1 MNAAGGGET
10 PLTGA
15 TGLRALLDHWVEWG
29 WLRPLDR
36 ALVTFLQEQLPAAPP
51 PALLL
56 AALASHQVGRG
67 HVCLDLEAT
76 LSDPDRTLSLPPEG
90 ESVTQGVPPPRPS
103 QCLAGLGMADLR
115 SALGHPELVGTGAG
129 CTPLVLEAGRR
140 LYLRRYWAGEQ
151 RVAGVLAQRL
161 GRGTALRGSMD
172 EERLRSWLDRF
183 FGPPDPKGIDW
194 QRTACALAASG
205 AFAVITGG
213 PGTGKTTTVVRLL
226 ALLQA
231 LHLEAGAEV
240 PLRIRMAAPTGKAAA
255 RLNAAVSGALD
266 GLALPGDAFGQA
278 VRDAIPARVNTLHR
292 LLGSRP
298 GSRHFRHDARRPLAL
313 DALVVDEA
321 SMIDLELMDALL
333 QALPPEARLILLGD
347 RDQLASVEAGAVLGE
362 LCARAGEGHYT
373 PDTRRWLQEVTGQH
387 PPHQHQ
393 DPSGGV
399 LDQQVVM
406 LRHSHRFGAD
416 SGIGRLARAVN
427 AGDAQAVAAVWA
439 QPGRD
444 LMRWPLEGPDDA
456 ALAAVA
462 VDGGAGDRSAQTDGT
477 HPEGYGRYLRVM
489 AVSDPGLE
497 AGAPERDAWARE
509 VLAALEGF
517 QVLCALRRG
526 PWGVQGMNHRIAD
539 LLRERDLLD
548 PQGVWY
554 AGRPVIVTGNDY
566 GLGLMNGDMGV
577 ALRVADAAGDPVLRV
592 AFPGGDGG
600 DRIRWVLPSRLTA
613 VETAFALTVHKS
625 QGSEFRHTA
634 LVLPDRAGPLLTRE
648 LVYTAITRAS
658 RWFTLLEPRRG
669 VLEEAVTRRVQRSS
683 GLQAALERHLERRE

>member
-1 MNAAGGGET
+1 MAGQE
-10 PLTGA
+10 
-15 TGLRALLDHWVEWG
+15 GLQGLLQGWVERG

-36 ALVTFLQEQLPAAPP
+36 ALVVFLQEQLPAASP

-76 LSDPDRTLSLPPEG
+76 LADPDRTLSLPPEG
-90 ESVTQGVPPPRPS
+90 ETPVDGTPPPRPS
-103 QCLAGLGMADLR
+103 QCLAGLGMADLV
-115 SALGHPELVGTGAG
+115 SALEDPDLVGAGPG
-129 CTPLVLEAGRR
+129 CTPLVLQGRR
-140 LYLRRYWAGEQ
+140 LYLRRYWACEQ
-151 RVAGVLAQRL
+151 RVAGALA
-161 GRGTALRGSMD
+161 
-172 EERLRSWLDRF
+172 ERLLGGAAVREAMAPERLHPWLERL
-183 FGPPDPKGIDW
+183 FGPPDAQGIDW
-194 QRTACALAASG
+194 QRAACALAASG

-231 LHLEAGAEV
+231 LHLETGADV

-255 RLNAAVSGALD
+255 RLNAAVAGALG
-266 GLALPGDAFGQA
+266 GLALPRDAFGQA
-278 VRDAIPARVNTLHR
+278 VRDAIPARVTTLHR

-298 GSRHFRHDARRPLAL
+298 GSRHFRHDARRPLAV

-373 PDTRRWLQEVTGQH
+373 PERAAWLQAVTGQPL
-387 PPHQHQ
+387 PPERQ
-393 DPSGGV
+393 DPSGNA
-399 LDQQVVM
+399 LDQHVVM

-439 QPGRD
+439 EPGRD
-444 LMRWPLEGPDDA
+444 LMRRGLKGPEDP
-456 ALAAVA
+456 ALPAVA
-462 VDGGAGDRSAQTDGT
+462 VDGGAGDRPPRADGA
-477 HPEGYGRYLRVM
+477 HPEGYGRYLQVM
-489 AVSDPGLE
+489 ATADPGPGAE
-497 AGAPERDAWARE
+497 APERDAWARE

-526 PWGVQGMNHRIAD
+526 PWGVEGMNHRIAAF
-539 LLRERDLLD
+539 LRERGLLD
-548 PQGVWY
+548 PQGIWY

-577 ALRVADAAGDPVLRV
+577 TLRVADAAGNPVLRV
-592 AFPGGDGG
+592 AFPAGDGS

-669 VLEEAVTRRVQRSS
+669 ILEEAVMRRVLRSS
-683 GLQAALERHLERRE
+683 GLQAALEGRLERGE

>member
-1 MNAAGGGET
+1 MKAAGAGEA
-10 PLTGA
+10 PLAGQEA
-15 TGLRALLDHWVEWG
+15 LQGLLQGWVDRG

-36 ALVTFLQEQLPAAPP
+36 ALVVFLQEQLPAASPT
-51 PALLL
+51 ALLL
-56 AALASHQVGRG
+56 AALTSHQVGRG

-76 LSDPDRTLSLPPEG
+76 RSDPDRTLSLPPEG
-90 ESVTQGVPPPRPS
+90 EMPADGPPPPRPS
-103 QCLAGLGMADLR
+103 QCLAGLGMADLV
-115 SALGHPELVGTGAG
+115 SALEDPDLVGTGPG
-129 CTPLVLEAGRR
+129 CTPLVLQGRR
-140 LYLRRYWAGEQ
+140 LYLRRYWACEQ
-151 RVAGVLAQRL
+151 RVAGALAQRL

-172 EERLRSWLDRF
+172 EERLRPWLDRL
-183 FGPPDPKGIDW
+183 FGPPDAQGIDW
-194 QRTACALAASG
+194 QRAACALAASG

-231 LHLEAGAEV
+231 LHLEAGAEA

-255 RLNAAVSGALD
+255 RLNAAVAGALG
-266 GLALPGDAFGQA
+266 GLALPQDAFGHA
-278 VRDAIPARVNTLHR
+278 VREAIPARVTTLHR

-373 PDTRRWLQEVTGQH
+373 PERAAWLQAVTGQR
-387 PPHQHQ
+387 PPPEQQ
-393 DPSGGV
+393 DPSGNA
-399 LDQQVVM
+399 LDQHVVM

-444 LMRWPLEGPDDA
+444 LARWGLEGPDDP
-456 ALAAVA
+456 ALPAVC
-462 VDGGAGDRSAQTDGT
+462 VDGGTHRSAGGDGA
-477 HPEGYGRYLRVM
+477 HPGGYGRYLRVM
-489 AVSDPGLE
+489 AAADPGP
-497 AGAPERDAWARE
+497 GADATARDAWARE
-509 VLAALEGF
+509 VLAALEDF
-517 QVLCALRRG
+517 QVLCVLRRG
-526 PWGVQGMNHRIAD
+526 PWGVEGMNHRIAGF
-539 LLRERDLLD
+539 LQERGLLD
-548 PQGVWY
+548 PQGIWY
-554 AGRPVIVTGNDY
+554 PGRPVIVTGNDY

-577 ALRVADAAGDPVLRV
+577 ALRVADATRNPVLRV
-592 AFPGGDGG
+592 AFPAGDGSG
-600 DRIRWVLPSRLTA
+600 RIRWVLPSRLTA

-669 VLEEAVTRRVQRSS
+669 ILEEAVTRRVLRSS
-683 GLQAALERHLERRE
+683 GLQAALEGRLGRGE